1 MNFHAGWPD
10 ISKIGGNQMEL
21 SKEEFVERI
30 KGIREALETDEC
42 SECSCPNVRC
52 EWNGDCHSCIRIY
65 RHFGHHVPRCLQF
78 VLDKKIARITEA
90 AENEIQKR
98 PITPDEYYDYL
109 NLVAPKKVSS
119 KSR

>member
-1 MNFHAGWPD
+1 
-10 ISKIGGNQMEL
+10 MEI

-30 KGIREALETDEC
+30 KQIREVLKTDES

-52 EWNGDCHSCIRIY
+52 EWHGDCHSCIRIY

-78 VLDKKIARITEA
+78 VLDKKIARITQA

-98 PITPDEYYDYL
+98 SVTPDEYYDYL
-109 NLVAPKKVSS
+109 NLVAPKKRSS
-119 KSR
+119 EQR